1 MAVSRKSPNPYSLH
15 PSVAM
20 VEDWIGTL
28 KDKTGRT
35 LEEWFSEIRRNG
47 PKSEK
52 ERREWLKSAHKLG
65 TNTAWWLA
73 EKCDHPDK
81 LAEDTPA
88 GYMKIAPVYVE
99 EQYAG
104 MKAALRPMYE
114 KLLKLGL
121 AQGKDAKACPCKTMV
136 PLYRRHVF
144 AQIKPA
150 TNTRID
156 VGFALAKIPE
166 SKISKSGGR
175 LIATGGREKKDRI
188 THRIGV
194 SSLDEIDDLVRSWM
208 KRAYALDGE

>member
-1 MAVSRKSPNPYSLH
+1 MATRKPPNPYSLH

-20 VEDWIGTL
+20 VEEWIGTL
-28 KDKTGRT
+28 KDKTGRS
-35 LEEWFSEIRRNG
+35 LEEWFSEIRKNG
-47 PKSEK
+47 PKTEQ
-52 ERREWLKSAHKLG
+52 ERREWLKTAHGIG

-73 EKCDHPDK
+73 EKCDNPDR

-88 GYMKIAPVYVE
+88 GYLKIAPAYVD

-104 MKAALRPMYE
+104 KKAALRPVYE
-114 KLLKLGL
+114 AVLKLGL
-121 AQGKDAKACPCKTMV
+121 SQGKDVKACPCKTIV
-136 PLYRRHVF
+136 PLYRDHVF

-166 SKISKSGGR
+166 SKIAKSGGR

-188 THRIGV
+188 THRIAV
-194 SSLDEIDDLVRSWM
+194 TAPDEIDDLVRSWM
-208 KRAYALDGE
+208 KRAYELDGE